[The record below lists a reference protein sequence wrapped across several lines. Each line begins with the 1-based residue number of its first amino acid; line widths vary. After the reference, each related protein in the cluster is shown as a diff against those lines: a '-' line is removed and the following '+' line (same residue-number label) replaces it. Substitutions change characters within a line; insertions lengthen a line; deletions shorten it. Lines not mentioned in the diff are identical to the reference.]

1 MKKNKEDNI
10 LSESNF
16 ENIESTYDETEN
28 GEDFFEEIPDEA
40 EVEEEILPTPL
51 KNLRTKQ
58 YLVGFSIIILCVGYA
73 IVAAVPKAILFSFLG
88 AILIFKGF
96 MIEHDYHSG
105 QIAEITLICTS
116 ARMAAARDSAIV
128 SFMSTD
134 NVPSFFQFSVPS
146 RKSLD
151 IFIPNGVYIVYFNK
165 STPNAIMAYISL

>member
-1 MKKNKEDNI
+1 MKENKEDNI
-10 LSESNF
+10 LRESNP
-16 ENIESTYDETEN
+16 ENIESVYDETED
-28 GEDFFEEIPDEA
+28 GENLFEEMPDED
-40 EVEEEILPTPL
+40 EVEEKILPTPL

-73 IVAAVPKAILFSFLG
+73 IVAVPKAILFSFLG
-88 AILIFKGF
+88 IILLFKGF

-105 QIAEITLICTS
+105 RIAEITLICTS
-116 ARMAAARDSAIV
+116 ARMATARDSAIV

-165 STPNAIMAYISL
+165 STPNTIMAYISL